1 MVYRLDDRL
10 FSPPHATSRDV
21 HTRRS
26 APTETSS
33 VRLRRRV
40 RRSPTSTR
48 PAWKRSDRSRKT
60 CEATASRSSSRGCAS
75 ACRGTRRRRPH
86 AHDRSRPLLPVGRE
100 QAVAAT
106 MAPSRRS
113 EGRAAAEGLARQLPS
128 SPVTGQI
135 VEGKPTIIARVGDED
150 FELPD
155 DHEITRRAASRGTST
170 WPRCTGATA

>member
-1 MVYRLDDRL
+1 MVYRLDDQL

-40 RRSPTSTR
+40 RRPHRLDRHGSVRIARAR
-48 PAWKRSDRSRKT
+48 PA
-60 CEATASRSSSRGCAS
+60 
-75 ACRGTRRRRPH
+75 RRRHHARPREAAQAPAEELDAAGLTPTIGADH
-86 AHDRSRPLLPVGRE
+86 FYPSVE

-113 EGRAAAEGLARQLPS
+113 EGRAAAVGLARQLPS

-155 DHEITRRAASRGTST
+155 DHEITRRATSRGTST